1 MPSSTSSPFE
11 LTDVN
16 VKKANLNWHNDLP
29 AEGGYVRYMLV
40 DIMKESEL
48 ETMSVRVG
56 IIAHVELAWSSWLSD
71 FGPGRSLRI
80 GTITAIVRVN
90 EEDIAVEP
98 QPYSKAVTFAC
109 DELNP
114 MLDSFTTLF
123 GIEHN
128 IDITV
133 EHRLR
138 PTAKLLHN
146 LIAPPPMK
154 FKVKGRYNL

>member
-1 MPSSTSSPFE
+1 MSSAPFK
-11 LTDVN
+11 LTEVK
-16 VKKANLNWHNDLP
+16 VKKANFNLHNVLS
-29 AEGGYVRYMLV
+29 AEGGCVRYMLV

-71 FGPGRSLRI
+71 FGPSRSLRI
-80 GTITAIVRVN
+80 GTITAVVRVH
-90 EEDIAVEP
+90 EADIAVEP

-133 EHRLR
+133 ERRLR
-138 PTAKLLHN
+138 PTAKLLYN
-146 LIAPPPMK
+146 LIAPPARRYKYDPK
-154 FKVKGRYNL
+154 KGFWR

>member
-1 MPSSTSSPFE
+1 MQSSTSSPFE

-16 VKKANLNWHNDLP
+16 VKKADIKWHNDMP
-29 AEGGYVRYMLV
+29 AEGGYVRYMLI
-40 DIMKESEL
+40 DIMKEHDAP
-48 ETMSVRVG
+48 TGGVRVG
-56 IIAHVELAWSSWLSD
+56 IAAHVELAWSSWLDD

-98 QPYSKAVTFAC
+98 QPYSKALKFAC
-109 DELNP
+109 EQLNP
-114 MLDSFTTLF
+114 MLDAFTTLF
-123 GIEHN
+123 GIEQN

-138 PTAKLLHN
+138 PTSKMLHN

-154 FKVKGRYNL
+154 YNMKGRFQR